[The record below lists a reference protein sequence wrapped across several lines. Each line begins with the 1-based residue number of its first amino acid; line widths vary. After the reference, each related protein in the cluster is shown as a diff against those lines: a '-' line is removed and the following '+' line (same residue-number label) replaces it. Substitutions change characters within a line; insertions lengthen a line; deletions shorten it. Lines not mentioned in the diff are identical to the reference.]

1 MKRIIY
7 IALIVGT
14 LAVPMLTQAL
24 TVGPVKLEYSVQP
37 GDTVRGEMIVQNEEN
52 IERTFYPSSERFIE
66 VNGEKRFSKDE
77 NNLSSWFVMQ
87 SSITLKPTE
96 QRVIPFTINIPSNAD
111 PGGHYAVIWW
121 STASPQESPAT
132 AGGDRRRSIAP
143 TPYPPPPH

>member
-37 GDTVRGEMIVQNEEN
+37 GDTVPGEMIVQNEEN

-66 VNGEKRFSKDE
+66 VNG
-77 NNLSSWFVMQ
+77 
-87 SSITLKPTE
+87 
-96 QRVIPFTINIPSNAD
+96 
-111 PGGHYAVIWW
+111 
-121 STASPQESPAT
+121 
-132 AGGDRRRSIAP
+132 
-143 TPYPPPPH
+143 